1 MKSMAES
8 VAFPPQ
14 PNHPVDA
21 GLEGA
26 ALDMINPSKVSAR
39 SNIGI
44 EVFKQRSRD
53 SANVM
58 KIPALSQ
65 LQSLS
70 IRRI

>member
-8 VAFPPQ
+8 VAFTSQ
-14 PNHPVDA
+14 PSQPVDA
-21 GLEGA
+21 GLEGE
-26 ALDMINPSKVSAR
+26 ALDIVNPSKVSAR

-58 KIPALSQ
+58 KMPALSQ
-65 LQSLS
+65 LQTLS
-70 IRRI
+70 IWRT

>member
-1 MKSMAES
+1 MKSMAGS
-8 VAFPPQ
+8 VAFPSQ
-14 PNHPVDA
+14 PSQPVGA

-26 ALDMINPSKVSAR
+26 ALDMVNPSRVSAR
-39 SNIGI
+39 STIGI

-65 LQSLS
+65 LQTLS
-70 IRRI
+70 IRRT